1 MSPETQRREIPKIQK
16 SENVKIRN
24 LTPKTQKHK
33 YSNSTNTQKYEDL
46 KTQRPK
52 NLKK

>member
-24 LTPKTQKHK
+24 LTPQNPKTQI
-33 YSNSTNTQKYEDL
+33 L
-46 KTQRPK
+46 K
-52 NLKK
+52 